1 MEEIPDSAYFLYS
14 IEKDKNWE
22 IISENPLNI
31 VGTFN
36 KINDKNI
43 SFNINLYEI
52 KTDKIKYNKNEK
64 RIKIKLINRNNNK
77 YSYDYSFDIYPLYSS
92 IYLYDI
98 EFRNQNKF
106 PLPPQYNLIFDE
118 KYEIFSGKKEDIN
131 YGKYLFD
138 ERKLA
143 ILIKYTQDKLKKE
156 KYYNFSLFVLI
167 FNDIIKFNLSGF
179 LFNEHIQVFDIN
191 KIIFDDKKIYHHLDI
206 RSLFSFLDTKKFEDD
221 KLNQNL
227 KLFYDLLLIWLYK
240 QSKDLIE
247 SNFYEKLINKRIV
260 KILSNKIRPDYAK
273 LLGDLKLSF
282 NVING
287 FIKITDNYRDILII
301 LSYNDNFLE
310 SLEII
315 NENFEFIKKNS

>member
-156 KYYNFSLFVLI
+156 KYYNFSLFVSI
-167 FNDIIKFNLSGF
+167 N
-179 LFNEHIQVFDIN
+179 VF
-191 KIIFDDKKIYHHLDI
+191 Y
-206 RSLFSFLDTKKFEDD
+206 
-221 KLNQNL
+221 
-227 KLFYDLLLIWLYK
+227 FY
-240 QSKDLIE
+240 
-247 SNFYEKLINKRIV
+247 
-260 KILSNKIRPDYAK
+260 
-273 LLGDLKLSF
+273 
-282 NVING
+282 
-287 FIKITDNYRDILII
+287 
-301 LSYNDNFLE
+301 
-310 SLEII
+310 
-315 NENFEFIKKNS
+315 